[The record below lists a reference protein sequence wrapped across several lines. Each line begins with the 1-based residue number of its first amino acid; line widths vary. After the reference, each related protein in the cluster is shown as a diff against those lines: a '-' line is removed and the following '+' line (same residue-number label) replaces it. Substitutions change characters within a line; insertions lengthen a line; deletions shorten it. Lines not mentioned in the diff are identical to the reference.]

1 MIERSG
7 SRAPARRPEAEAIPA
22 PPVATDAAWI
32 GHFADRSSP
41 AEPAPRRGWQRE
53 LAEFNE
59 ELRSR
64 FAISPG
70 ERRIYGAQ
78 VRQVVAAHFGLT
90 RAEVAGGSREARYV
104 RPRQIAMYICVRFAG
119 LSQVQAGALFGRDR
133 TTVAHAVECI
143 ASRIA
148 ADPAFAKEID
158 ALVAAC
164 PRSSTR
170 HPIPAHERSP

>member
-1 MIERSG
+1 MIERS
-7 SRAPARRPEAEAIPA
+7 SPRVPARRPEVEAM
-22 PPVATDAAWI
+22 PVRPVGTDAAWI

-41 AEPAPRRGWQRE
+41 AEPVSRRRWERE
-53 LAEFNE
+53 LIEFNE

-78 VRQVVAAHFGLT
+78 VRQVVATHFGLT
-90 RAEVAGGSREARYV
+90 RAEVAGGSRDARYV

-148 ADPAFAKEID
+148 ADHAFAKEID

-164 PRSSTR
+164 RKSSTR